1 MEDIL
6 DALPPELP
14 PELLLLLE
22 LLLLELPEWLPP
34 LCELPPDECGIF
46 LSPYPLLY
54 FFIGY
59 HMKTGIITISPVL
72 TRVGIFITEHLNILY
87 SNL

>member
-1 MEDIL
+1 VEDIL

-22 LLLLELPEWLPP
+22 LLLELPEWLPP

-46 LSPYPLLY
+46 LSPYPLC
-54 FFIGY
+54 IRV
-59 HMKTGIITISPVL
+59 IIHFKKL
-72 TRVGIFITEHLNILY
+72 T
-87 SNL
+87 